1 MQVNLDKVLISFK
14 TNVFKAL
21 AKTLFM
27 PFRLTVVALAKN
39 AAIRMKN
46 LDKKPRF

>member
-1 MQVNLDKVLISFK
+1 
-14 TNVFKAL
+14 
-21 AKTLFM
+21 M

-46 LDKKPRF
+46 LDKNHVFNIII